1 MGLCLGPYDGL
12 RGEAVSCERG
22 TPIHIMGLPTRGWPW
37 PFLNSLEP
45 PKTPLPHTPKPSPLR
60 PTAQIPT
67 QTPHQSVTLPSGPG
81 VGRDPEAK
89 GDLIAAS
96 IFHKFSVGPS
106 IRKCTRNCSTM
117 TNRIQV
123 YGNFHGARAF
133 IINTR
138 PDEISSPCARGRA
151 GGAIR
156 DGLQECL
163 AHIKNAPPPQDFH
176 GALGMVPL

>member
-1 MGLCLGPYDGL
+1 MGLCLGPYDGP

-156 DGLQECL
+156 DDLQGNLAHEKTPTPQDPPVTLGIGLQ
-163 AHIKNAPPPQDFH
+163 
-176 GALGMVPL
+176 